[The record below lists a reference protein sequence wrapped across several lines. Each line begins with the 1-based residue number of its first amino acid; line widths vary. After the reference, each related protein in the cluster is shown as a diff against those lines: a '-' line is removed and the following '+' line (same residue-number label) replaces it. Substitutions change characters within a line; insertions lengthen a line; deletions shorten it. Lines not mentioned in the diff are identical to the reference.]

1 MSAHDIATV
10 LEKGD
15 IEIVGRI
22 TDSSN
27 QALFV
32 HVALD
37 GVTVPACYKTEVGER
52 PLWDFPPGLWRR
64 EVAAYRL
71 SQLMN
76 VDLIPITVARHDG
89 PYAPGSLQL
98 WVDDTTGDHY
108 FTLRD
113 RPELEMWFRQL
124 ALFDVVANNTDRKS
138 GHVIFDGS
146 RCWAIDQGLC
156 FGEDSQ
162 LRTVIWEFA
171 EAPLT
176 AQEIASLERIIH
188 SDATDLLDL
197 ISPDEIMAVRWRA
210 TQLREIATFPAPNE
224 DSEWPPYPWPLI

>member
-64 EVAAYRL
+64 EVAAYGL
-71 SQLMN
+71 SQLMD
-76 VDLIPITVARHDG
+76 VDLIPITVARRDG

-171 EAPLT
+171 GAPLT

-188 SDATDLLDL
+188 SDATDFLDL

-210 TQLREIATFPAPNE
+210 AQLREIATFPAPNE